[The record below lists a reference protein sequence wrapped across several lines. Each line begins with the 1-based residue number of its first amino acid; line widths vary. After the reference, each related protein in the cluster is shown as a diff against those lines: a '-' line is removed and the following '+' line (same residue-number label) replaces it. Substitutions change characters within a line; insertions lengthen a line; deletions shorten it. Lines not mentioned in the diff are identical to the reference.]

1 MKHLYGILAGVVIA
15 GNLAFAAYWVSAN
28 RHQPAT
34 PPVQV
39 TVTQPEPEKPKGRVR
54 DDVRY
59 NSEKEQYEWL
69 INGKWETCRFEDAL
83 LREGDV
89 IGIYPPH

>member
-15 GNLAFAAYWVSAN
+15 GNIAFAAYWVSIN
-28 RHQPAT
+28 RPQPSQ

-39 TVTQPEPEKPKGRVR
+39 SVSQPEPEKPKGRIR

-59 NSEKEQYEWL
+59 NSEIGKYEWK
-69 INGKWETCRFEDAL
+69 IDGVWKECRFEDAL

-89 IGIYPPH
+89 IGIYPAH